1 MSIYVIYVGKQWKT
15 WRKTTSLQQTIQRLF
30 SLNSTKVR
38 RPESAWHRKIWC
50 KSKQC
55 CTILPPNM
63 RDPKSKRPQSK
74 IQNPNGQN
82 RKSKRL
88 LWDFGWL
95 CKGSPG
101 RASYLHGLAR
111 DKMRKQIWDRLLTKT
126 LWVPFPLQPI
136 GDPESLLLF
145 HILFLE
151 IRPASKRD
159 IGGTARRNHPKKDK
173 KKWKQS
179 SFLWSLCPPTGL
191 STIWRAG
198 FKGHQLIRDM
208 HMVEK
213 AY

>member
-1 MSIYVIYVGKQWKT
+1 
-15 WRKTTSLQQTIQRLF
+15 
-30 SLNSTKVR
+30 
-38 RPESAWHRKIWC
+38 
-50 KSKQC
+50 
-55 CTILPPNM
+55 M

-88 LWDFGWL
+88 LLDFGWL

-145 HILFLE
+145 RILFLE
-151 IRPASKRD
+151 IRQLDRPRK
-159 IGGTARRNHPKKDK
+159 GTLEVPRTETTQKKIK
-173 KKWKQS
+173 EWKQT
-179 SFLWSLCPPTGL
+179 SFL
-191 STIWRAG
+191 
-198 FKGHQLIRDM
+198 
-208 HMVEK
+208 
-213 AY
+213 